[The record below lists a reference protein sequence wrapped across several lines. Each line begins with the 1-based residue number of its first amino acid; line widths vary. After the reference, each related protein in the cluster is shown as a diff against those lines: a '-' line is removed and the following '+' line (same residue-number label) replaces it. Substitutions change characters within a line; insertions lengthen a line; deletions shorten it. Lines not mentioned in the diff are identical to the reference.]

1 MMNRLKHVFVSLLV
15 SVTLAQGAASAQAE
29 TKFGHIDSEA
39 VLAAMP
45 QTKKAEAQLATFR
58 AELAKQI
65 EVAQKK
71 MQKHYETVMAQAQ
84 AGKLTPADQKQ
95 AEASLQKEQSDLEAM
110 AAAIDKKLLN
120 KRQELFS
127 PVVAA
132 LNAAVAAVAKEKGY
146 SFIFE
151 KTAVL
156 YAEPAADVSELVK
169 AKLAAPV
176 AK

>member
-1 MMNRLKHVFVSLLV
+1 MKNRWKHVIVGLFVSV
-15 SVTLAQGAASAQAE
+15 VLAQGAARANAE
-29 TKFGHIDSEA
+29 TKFGHIDSEL
-39 VLAAMP
+39 VLANMP

-58 AELAKQI
+58 ADLAKQI
-65 EVAQKK
+65 EAAQKK
-71 MQKHYETVMAQAQ
+71 IQKHYETVMAQAQ
-84 AGKLTPADQKQ
+84 AGKLTPADQNQ
-95 AEASLQKEQSDLEAM
+95 AEASLQKEQSELEAM
-110 AAAIDKKLLN
+110 VAANEKRLVS

-156 YAEPAADVSELVK
+156 YAEPAADVTEFVK
-169 AKLAAPV
+169 AKLAALP